1 MKRKLPYMPFFIG
14 DWLKD
19 PELSLCT
26 PATRGVWMDLLCAMH
41 EAGRVGSLR
50 GTREQLAR
58 LARCVPADLD
68 HALTDL
74 QATGAACVDS
84 DRNGIVTVTNR
95 RMNREAKERESAA
108 LRQARHRGS
117 KPSNGDVTP
126 LSHLYE
132 IESESEFISG
142 LPEIVQSEEF
152 KKALNDW
159 LSYKHE
165 RREDY
170 ELVGLKKMIL
180 HAAKRAN
187 EHGLPAVIDAME
199 RAMANTW
206 AGWDQ
211 PGAFKSQ
218 STATTGRKLMPSKD
232 IARDL

>member
-1 MKRKLPYMPFFIG
+1 MKRKLPYMPFFVG
-14 DWLKD
+14 DWKKD

-26 PATRGVWMDLLCAMH
+26 PATRGVWIDLLCAMH

-58 LARCVPADLD
+58 LSRCVPADLD

-74 QATGAACVDS
+74 QATGAACVES
-84 DRNGIVTVTNR
+84 DRNGVVTVTNR
-95 RMNREAKERESAA
+95 RMSREAKQREVDN

-117 KPSNGDVTP
+117 RSSHEGVTP

-132 IESESEFISG
+132 IEDDIAFLSGFPEVVQTAEFRKT
-142 LPEIVQSEEF
+142 LD
-152 KKALNDW
+152 DW

-170 ELVGLKKMIL
+170 ELVGLKKMIS
-180 HAAKRAN
+180 HAAKRAA
-187 EHGLPAVIDAME
+187 EHGVSAVIDAME

-211 PGAFKSQ
+211 PGAFAKTVKPRAPLS
-218 STATTGRKLMPSKD
+218 SKGLAD
-232 IARDL
+232 DLD